1 MNTKIF
7 RAFTLIELLVV
18 IAIIGVL
25 IALLLPAVQSARE
38 AARRTQCV
46 NNVKQMSLAL
56 HNHHDVKG
64 CFPADSQR
72 HQLSTPVTWSGTTYT
87 SYTDGLS
94 SWVKIFPFM
103 EQTGLSSEII
113 TAIDNALSA
122 ALSGPVTTE
131 PTLITR
137 GGHTVTGTI
146 SASKVPVFLCPSY
159 TGVQFTE
166 SGVTIGYYCTYFGN
180 SGGLEASADLDDTTG
195 QPLTGTAYM
204 YQKGSTSP
212 GGGAGTDATNGIM
225 YLNSEITFA
234 AVTDGTSNTFAWG
247 EIAWDRYTYSGWIR
261 STGPATNSAKAHAE
275 QLPFNHHKK
284 WLLDE
289 TITYHINDFAKGTV
303 LYEDLPVNVQSNA
316 GAYGSQHPGGLVV
329 GLCDG
334 AVRFVPENLASDI
347 RLRYGCRHD
356 NEPVSLP

>member
-1 MNTKIF
+1 MRVKIF
-7 RAFTLIELLVV
+7 RAFTLVELLVV

-38 AARRTQCV
+38 AARRSQCM

-72 HQLSTPVTWSGTTYT
+72 HQLSSPVTWSGTTYT
-87 SYTDGLS
+87 SYTDGLTC
-94 SWVKIFPFM
+94 WVKIFPFM
-103 EQTGLSSEII
+103 EQTGLSNEVSAKIDEALNAALTGPI
-113 TAIDNALSA
+113 TA
-122 ALSGPVTTE
+122 E

-137 GGHTVTGTI
+137 GGHTVTGSI
-146 SASKVPVFLCPSY
+146 AASKVPIFLCPSY
-159 TGVQFTE
+159 TGVQYTV
-166 SGVTIGYYCTYFGN
+166 SGVTVGYYCTYFGN
-180 SGGLEASADLDDTTG
+180 SGGLETSADLDNTTG
-195 QPLTGTAYM
+195 QPLTTTAYT

-212 GGGAGTDATNGIM
+212 GGGAGTDATNGVM

-234 AVTDGTSNTFAWG
+234 AISDGTSNTFAWG

-261 STGPATNSAKAHAE
+261 STGPATNSAKAYAE
-275 QLPFNHHKK
+275 QLPFNHYKK

-289 TITYHINDFAKGTV
+289 TITYHVNDFAKGSV
-303 LYEDLPVNVQSNA
+303 LFEDLPVNSQSTC
-316 GAYGSQHPGGLVV
+316 GAYGSQHPGGLVI

-334 AVRFVPENLASDI
+334 AVRFASESTNGEI
-347 RLRYGCRHD
+347 RIRFGCRHD
-356 NEPVSLP
+356 NEMAILP